1 MADRRHH
8 QLTWPDWRRQLRDL
22 ASDSADADPREQV
35 FHLRTF
41 MELVGRA
48 PDVALLAGIVAP
60 SLSRLEALLDCG
72 ACESAALAFVD
83 PRTGC
88 MISRGAD
95 GFHLASIALPGR
107 HAEAS
112 ASGATLALAVLGALA
127 TAIVGLAGGPV
138 QAGAGMMASRLL
150 H

>member
-1 MADRRHH
+1 MADRIHH
-8 QLTWPDWRRQLRDL
+8 QLTWPVWRRRLRDL
-22 ASDSADADPREQV
+22 VNDSACAEPDEQAL
-35 FHLRTF
+35 HLRIF
-41 MELVGRA
+41 LDLVGQA
-48 PDVALLAGIVAP
+48 PDVAVLAGIVTPNYA
-60 SLSRLEALLDCG
+60 RLEAMIDCG

-107 HAEAS
+107 QAEAS

-127 TAIVGLAGGPV
+127 AAVVGLGGGPMH
-138 QAGAGMMASRLL
+138 AGPGVMASRLL

>member
-1 MADRRHH
+1 MADRIH
-8 QLTWPDWRRQLRDL
+8 QQLNWPDWRRRLRDL
-22 ASDSADADPREQV
+22 VCDSACAEPREQA
-35 FHLRTF
+35 FHLRRF
-41 MELVGRA
+41 LDIVGQA
-48 PDVALLAGIVAP
+48 PDVALLAGIVSP
-60 SLSRLEALLDCG
+60 SYSRLEAMIDCG

-138 QAGAGMMASRLL
+138 HAGAGIMASRLL

>member
-1 MADRRHH
+1 MADRIHH
-8 QLTWPDWRRQLRDL
+8 DLTWPDWRRRLRDL
-22 ASDSADADPREQV
+22 ATDSADAAPGEQA

-41 MELVGRA
+41 MDLVGRA
-48 PDVALLAGIVAP
+48 PDAAVLAGIVTPCFA
-60 SLSRLEALLDCG
+60 RLEAMIDCG

-83 PRTGC
+83 PSTGC
-88 MISRGAD
+88 MLSRGSD

-127 TAIVGLAGGPV
+127 TAIVGLAGSPV
-138 QAGAGMMASRLL
+138 QAGAGIMVSRLL

>member
-1 MADRRHH
+1 MADRIHH
-8 QLTWPDWRRQLRDL
+8 QLTWPDWRRRLRDL
-22 ASDSADADPREQV
+22 VIDSACADADEQAL
-35 FHLRTF
+35 HLRLF
-41 MELVGRA
+41 LDLVGKA
-48 PDVALLAGIVAP
+48 PDVAVLAGIVAP
-60 SLSRLEALLDCG
+60 SFSRLEAMIDCG

-107 HAEAS
+107 QAEAS

-127 TAIVGLAGGPV
+127 TAIVGLAGGKV